1 MEETAQASNSNV
13 DTSQLE
19 KMLLEVVS
27 EKTGY
32 PAEMLEMNMDMEAD
46 LGIDSIKRVEI
57 FGALTK
63 QYPSMAGINPS
74 ELTELRT
81 LGEIVTYIGPKGT
94 AVVANATAAANEVAN
109 TTAAPIIET
118 PAPAQAVVE
127 ETAQASNSNVG
138 TSQLEKML
146 LEVVSEKTGYPAEML
161 EMNMDM
167 EADLGIDSIKRVEI
181 FGALTKQYPSMAGIN
196 PSELTELRTLGE
208 IVSYVA
214 PKGAASPTNA
224 STTSNAANVANESV
238 TNSAPVREEVAP
250 IQAEAQ
256 VEVQTTTQTGDTN
269 IDTSQLEKMLL
280 TVVSEKT
287 GYPAEMLEMNMDME
301 ADLGIDSIKRVEIFG
316 ALTKQYP
323 DMSDINPSE
332 LTELRTLGEIV
343 DYVST
348 STKKKNP
355 SNSVKPLANKNKE
368 YIRTGEFHKVERNNI
383 GLKYLPQAD
392 FMEFSLPD
400 THLTLLTNDGSDL
413 TPSVVKQLES
423 KGHKV
428 LVLYLPGTTTTHPT
442 HVSLGAHTDEAIK
455 TVIEEVHNKY
465 GKIGSFIHLHPHFE
479 FQNGN
484 FTQHFKAD
492 KEVVKTVFF
501 LAKHLQQ
508 DLNDLGQ
515 TQRANFVTVSRM
527 DGMLGQGKRG
537 NVSVIGGGL
546 PGLVK
551 CLNLEWSS
559 VYCRAV
565 DIQPELSLEKISS
578 QVIAELHD
586 ANKAIIEVAF
596 SEEGR
601 KTTSVTP
608 VIVPE
613 KQKIKTTITKDSV
626 FLVSG
631 GAKGVTASCVVE
643 MAKTFQCKFILLGR
657 SNFNIEIPDY
667 AQNGVD
673 DSTLKRSIMN
683 DLKQKNEK
691 PSLPNVQRTFGNIIA
706 KKEIDKTIELIKQHG
721 GKVAYLQGDVNNLTA
736 SKTELDKITAELG
749 EITGI
754 IHGAGRLADKYI
766 QDKTKADFEN
776 VISVKLNGLLSLLS
790 VVDVNKL
797 DHLVMFSSVA
807 GFYGNLGQSDYA
819 IANEI
824 LSKAAHLFK
833 TNHPNT
839 HVTAINWGAW
849 DSGMV
854 SDELKMMFKA
864 AGIKLVNSTGG
875 AAMMVNE
882 FNTDYANQ
890 PQVIIGGTLPE
901 AVSYHQGDLRNYRI
915 KRNLKLNNNPF
926 LNHHVIQGNAVLPVV
941 NAVGWM
947 SQACERIYP
956 DFKVF
961 QITDT
966 KLFKGIVFDGKEIED
981 YVIELKEV
989 EKSAE
994 KIVFEATILSEG
1006 KKLPTYHY
1014 KTGVTLMHKNKI
1026 PQAPSFTPNISGTYQ
1041 ATDGAVLYKDGSL
1054 FHDKY
1059 FQGIEKIIDWNEK
1072 QIVLSCKAP
1081 EVPLSEQ
1088 GQFAIQSINTF
1099 FADIQYQGM
1108 VVWVQKYLDGA
1119 MSLPLQT
1126 NTATLYKPVPFGKE
1140 LMVNVSI
1147 QEASEFKMVA
1157 KCTVYDAE
1165 GTVYMQTDGAAVTV
1179 SKQLVW

>member
-1 MEETAQASNSNV
+1 MAGINPSELTELRTLGEIVSYVAPKGATAVAIEGVNTTAAPVIETPAPVQAVTEETPQASNT
-13 DTSQLE
+13 DTTQLE

-81 LGEIVTYIGPKGT
+81 LGEIV
-94 AVVANATAAANEVAN
+94 N
-109 TTAAPIIET
+109 
-118 PAPAQAVVE
+118 
-127 ETAQASNSNVG
+127 
-138 TSQLEKML
+138 
-146 LEVVSEKTGYPAEML
+146 
-161 EMNMDM
+161 
-167 EADLGIDSIKRVEI
+167 
-181 FGALTKQYPSMAGIN
+181 
-196 PSELTELRTLGE
+196 
-208 IVSYVA
+208 YVA
-214 PKGAASPTNA
+214 PKGAATPTTAATLAN
-224 STTSNAANVANESV
+224 NAAVANKIVNTTATLVNE
-238 TNSAPVREEVAP
+238 TAAPVQSTIE
-250 IQAEAQ
+250 
-256 VEVQTTTQTGDTN
+256 VEVQENDSYVDNT
-269 IDTSQLEKMLL
+269 QLEKMLL

-348 STKKKNP
+348 SSKKKNP
-355 SNSVKPLANKNKE
+355 LSIAKPVAQDNNE
-368 YIRTGEFHKVERNNI
+368 YITTGKFHKVERNNI

-400 THLTLLTNDGSDL
+400 THLTLVTNEGSALTS
-413 TPSVVKQLES
+413 SVVKQLEN
-423 KGHKV
+423 KGHQV
-428 LVLYLPGTTTTHPT
+428 LVLNLPGTTMTPDTRAL
-442 HVSLGAHTDEAIK
+442 SLTAHTDEAIK
-455 TVIEEVHNKY
+455 NAIEEIHSKY

-492 KEVVKTVFF
+492 KDIVKTVFF

-515 TQRANFVTVSRM
+515 TQRANFVTVSRL
-527 DGMLGQGKRG
+527 DGILGLGKRG

-551 CLNLEWSS
+551 CLNLEWSP
-559 VYCRAV
+559 VKCRAV
-565 DIQPELSLEKISS
+565 DIQPELPIEKISA

-586 ANKAIIEVAF
+586 ANSAIIEVAY

-601 KTTSVTP
+601 KTTSVIP
-608 VIVPE
+608 DPVPE
-613 KQKIKTTITKDSV
+613 EQKIKTTITKDSV

-631 GAKGVTASCVVE
+631 GAKGVTANCVIE

-657 SNFNIEIPDY
+657 SNFNVEIPNY
-667 AQNGVD
+667 AKNGVD
-673 DSTLKRSIMN
+673 DSTLKRNIMN
-683 DLKQKNEK
+683 DLKEKSKK
-691 PSLPNVQRTFGNIIA
+691 PSLPIVQSIFGDIVA
-706 KKEIDKTIELIKQHG
+706 KKEIDHTIAQVEKHG
-721 GKVAYLQGDVNNLTA
+721 GKVVYLKGDVNNLKA
-736 SKTELDKITAELG
+736 SQAELNKITAQLG
-749 EITGI
+749 QITGI

-766 QDKTKADFEN
+766 QDKTEEDFEN

-790 VVDVNKL
+790 VVDIDKL

-833 TNHPNT
+833 TNHPHT
-839 HVTAINWGAW
+839 QVSAINWGAW

-854 SDELKMMFKA
+854 SDELKVMFKA

-882 FNTDYANQ
+882 FNTEYAHQ
-890 PQVIIGGTLPE
+890 AQVIIGGTLPE
-901 AVSYHQGDLRNYRI
+901 AVSHHNGDLRNYRI
-915 KRNLKLNNNPF
+915 KRNLKLADNPF
-926 LNHHVIQGNAVLPVV
+926 LMHHVIQGNAVLPVV

-947 SQACERIYP
+947 SQACESIYP

-966 KLFKGIVFDGKEIED
+966 KLFKGIVFDGQQPED

-1014 KTGVTLMHKNKI
+1014 RTGVTLMHKDKV
-1026 PQAPSFTPNISGTYQ
+1026 PQAPKFNHTISGNYP
-1041 ATDGAVLYKDGSL
+1041 ATDGSILYKDGSL

-1072 QIVLSCKAP
+1072 QIVLTCKAP

-1108 VVWVQKYLDGA
+1108 VVWVQKYQDGA

-1126 NTATLYKPVPFGKE
+1126 KTATLYKPVPFGKE
-1140 LMVNVSI
+1140 LMVNVTI
-1147 QEASEFKMVA
+1147 QEASEFKIVA
-1157 KCTVYDAE
+1157 LCTVYDE
-1165 GTVYMQTDGAAVTV
+1165 DGTVYMQTDGAAVTV